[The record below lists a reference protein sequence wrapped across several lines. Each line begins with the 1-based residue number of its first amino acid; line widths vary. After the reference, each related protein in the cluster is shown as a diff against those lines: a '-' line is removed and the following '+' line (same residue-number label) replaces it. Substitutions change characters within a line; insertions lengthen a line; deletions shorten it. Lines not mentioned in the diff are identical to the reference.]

1 MLRSAYVCLAVA
13 LKKLCHANN
22 AFVELLRFATFGFRS
37 APFSQAICPISA
49 QISTFCYVLYAE
61 FFIFF
66 FFLAFFFIFLYFEIF
81 YFNSK

>member
-37 APFSQAICPISA
+37 APFSQAMCPISV
-49 QISTFCYVLYAE
+49 QISTFCSVLYAE
-61 FFIFF
+61 PSNFFILW
-66 FFLAFFFIFLYFEIF
+66 LA
-81 YFNSK
+81 